1 MLLLKGGFY
10 KKKKKKEPSGLFTT
24 PVNRDDLSLEN
35 KLPMISPCPTKYA
48 FIKKQ
53 RKRRSGPQVISSA
66 DGDSQKKQNT
76 ELSSFSPL
84 NSNSQEM
91 HQLTQLLKG
100 HSHVW

>member
-10 KKKKKKEPSGLFTT
+10 KKKKEPSGLFTT

-66 DGDSQKKQNT
+66 DGDSQKNKTQ
-76 ELSSFSPL
+76 SSLRF
-84 NSNSQEM
+84 
-91 HQLTQLLKG
+91 H
-100 HSHVW
+100 H